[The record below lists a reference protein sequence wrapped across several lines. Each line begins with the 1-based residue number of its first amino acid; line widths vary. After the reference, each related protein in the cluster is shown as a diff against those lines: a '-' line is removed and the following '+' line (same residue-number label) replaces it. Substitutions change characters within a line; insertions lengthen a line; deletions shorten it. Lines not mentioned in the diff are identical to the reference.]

1 MEEKYV
7 VVTDDNFSE
16 PMSKQEAIKSVKN
29 YDSQNITAYIISEE
43 EAKRIKTPE
52 NFNTPKWE

>member
-7 VVTDDNFSE
+7 VVTEDKFSE
-16 PMSKQEAIKSVKN
+16 PMSKAEAIETLKN
-29 YDSQNITAYIISEE
+29 YDRQNITAYIISEE
-43 EAKRIKTPE
+43 EAKRIISPD

>member
-1 MEEKYV
+1 MEERYV
-7 VVTDDNFSE
+7 VVTEDHFSE
-16 PMSKQEAIKSVKN
+16 PMSKEEAIRVLKS

-43 EAKRIKTPE
+43 EAKRVKTPD